1 MKLKGVALISFFGL
15 ALLLALSAQEPGWA
29 IGWYNGDWQSGIPSA
44 PNWLLAPDNFARV
57 YDQFQVPAGGWTV
70 VSVFSNDYISDAAAI
85 ATVSWEIRRGMAPG
99 NGGELVA
106 SGTSPAIQSPDPAV
120 TAPPYPAPA
129 VKTRYRIQ
137 AGFLR
142 LQLPAGSYWVSVT
155 PSGVNTANASPTL
168 GANAVAV
175 DANGPHL
182 ALVDRTAGPR
192 FAIAESAGRTGQVG
206 RARYFSQGV
215 IIAR

>member
-1 MKLKGVALISFFGL
+1 
-15 ALLLALSAQEPGWA
+15 
-29 IGWYNGDWQSGIPSA
+29 
-44 PNWLLAPDNFARV
+44 
-57 YDQFQVPAGGWTV
+57 
-70 VSVFSNDYISDAAAI
+70 
-85 ATVSWEIRRGMAPG
+85 
-99 NGGELVA
+99 
-106 SGTSPAIQSPDPAV
+106 
-120 TAPPYPAPA
+120 